1 MYLFFN
7 KDMAFKYKVFNII
20 PAAIAPTI
28 QYSLKDFRTES
39 FFTLTS

>member
-1 MYLFFN
+1 
-7 KDMAFKYKVFNII
+7 MAFNYKLFNII

-39 FFTLTS
+39 FLTLNS